1 MILKYDLFDKV
12 AWSIH
17 VTLFLCAI
25 FVYCSCVT
33 VLLGVTVLIAV
44 AGNINSAN
52 CVFLLSF

>member
-1 MILKYDLFDKV
+1 MICLTKWRGCS
-12 AWSIH
+12 AP
-17 VTLFLCAI
+17 LCFYVPF